1 MNTLDPNLQEH
12 ANEAALL
19 NVIMYLNIEDVGVKD
34 GEYMSDI
41 IVKLGDIYDAPGG
54 FDAYMANHPSGSE
67 AEYQERQRQYQLLA
81 NASSQNEHFSNLMI
95 DNQSLLMDNPPYE
108 NGGLNATTFIDQ
120 DGNVT
125 FVYRGTG
132 GGEWLDNG
140 TGLGGSVVATE
151 QQKEAQE
158 YFDRVIEANGWDK
171 STPIIDITGHS
182 KGGNKI
188 QFVTMTS
195 EYSHLIRHGF
205 SFDGQ
210 GMSPEAIAWLRSAL
224 GEEEFNDRRNK
235 LYSIA
240 ADNDYVNILGTRIV
254 PEDHII
260 YMESLLTKKAWH
272 FPDSYLTMDG
282 RFTDF
287 ASQGN
292 YSTYL
297 EGLST
302 LIMKLPSPIRNV
314 ITEGGMGFAH
324 IAMSKGTAL
333 VNGGSISWAEMLG
346 TIPLALQLI
355 PGSTIQFIGAKFGM
369 DLEVV
374 SSIVTAVVMLAY
386 APSTFWAFGAGA
398 AIDFI
403 LRTIDDLKVLHKVAR
418 NVVVLSVTA
427 FLETAVGHLQSW
439 INSFLNP
446 GLRADAASPMI
457 RVNTAKLRSYSQRLK
472 SINNRI
478 SSLDRRMDSLY
489 FKVGLLDILSLM
501 QADLLTSENR
511 RLARCIDYLEDTAD
525 SFERAERNILTS
537 L

>member
-1 MNTLDPNLQEH
+1 MNSLDPNLQDQ

-19 NVIMYLNIEDVGVKD
+19 NVLMYLNVEDVGVKD
-34 GEYMSDI
+34 GDYMSDI

-54 FDAYMANHPSGSE
+54 FEAYMANHPSGNE
-67 AEYQERQRQYQLLA
+67 TDYLDRQRQYQVLA

-140 TGLGGSVVATE
+140 TGLGGTVVATE
-151 QQKEAQE
+151 QQREAQE
-158 YFDRVIEANGWDK
+158 YFDRVIEENGWDE

-195 EYSHLIRHGF
+195 EYSHLIRNGY

-210 GMSPEAIAWLRSAL
+210 GMSPEAIAWMRSTL
-224 GEEEFNDRRNK
+224 GEEEFNARRNK

-254 PEDHII
+254 PEDQII
-260 YMESLLTKKAWH
+260 FMESLLTGKAWH
-272 FPDSYLTMDG
+272 YADSYLTVDG
-282 RFTDF
+282 HFTEF
-287 ASQGN
+287 AAQGEV
-292 YSTYL
+292 STYL
-297 EGLST
+297 QGLST
-302 LIMKLPSPIRNV
+302 LIMNLPSPIRNV
-314 ITEGGMGFAH
+314 ITEGGMGIAH
-324 IAMSKGTAL
+324 MVMGDTAL
-333 VNGGSISWAEMLG
+333 VNGGNISWAEILGTVPLFLQLLPGAGLQMLG
-346 TIPLALQLI
+346 A
-355 PGSTIQFIGAKFGM
+355 QFGL

-374 SSIVTAVVMLAY
+374 SSIVTAVLMLAF
-386 APSTFWAFGAGA
+386 APFTIKAFATGVVLDY
-398 AIDFI
+398 IVK
-403 LRTIDDLKVLHKVAR
+403 TIDTLRVLYYRGR
-418 NVVVLSVTA
+418 NFIVLSVTA
-427 FLETAVGHLQSW
+427 FLETAVSHLQSW

-446 GLRADAASPMI
+446 GLRAAAAGPII

-478 SSLDRRMDSLY
+478 SNLDRRMDSLY
-489 FKVGLLDILSLM
+489 FRVGLLDMLSLM
-501 QADLLTSENR
+501 QADLLTSENK
-511 RLARCIDYLEDTAD
+511 RLARCIEYLEDTAD
-525 SFERAERNILTS
+525 SFERAERNILAS
-537 L
+537 I